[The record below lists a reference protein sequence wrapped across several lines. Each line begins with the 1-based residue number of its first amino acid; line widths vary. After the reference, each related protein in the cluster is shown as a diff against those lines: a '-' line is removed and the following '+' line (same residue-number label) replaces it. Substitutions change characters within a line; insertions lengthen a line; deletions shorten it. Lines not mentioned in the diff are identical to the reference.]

1 MIIANKYRTM
11 ELIGSGCFGSIMKG
25 ENIRTKEEVAIKVER
40 IDASTK
46 LLKNETQI
54 YLLLSKQESSGFPSI
69 KWFGKDEQFFY
80 MVMELLGQPISSFKT
95 ITTKNN
101 RDLSLSVDVIG
112 KIGVQIIE
120 RLQKLHATGLVH
132 RDIKPE
138 NLLFGLGRKSHIIHL
153 IDFGFCKSYLDAD
166 GSHVKCETG
175 KSIIGTPNFISINM
189 HNGLTMSRRDD
200 LESMVYVLI
209 YLFLPL
215 EIWDR
220 MINRENR
227 DELVL
232 EEQISTGY
240 KSVMNSKKELLT
252 SECTLIHK
260 TLKTLLQYCVD
271 LGFYETPNYEYMK
284 NLLC

>member
-11 ELIGSGCFGSIMKG
+11 ELIGTGCFGCIMKG

-80 MVMELLGQPISSFKT
+80 MVMELLGQPVSSFKSNPNQ
-95 ITTKNN
+95 NN
-101 RDLSLSVDVIG
+101 KDLSLPIDVVS
-112 KIGVQIIE
+112 KIGIQIID
-120 RLQKLHATGLVH
+120 RLQKLHTTGLVH

-153 IDFGFCKSYLDAD
+153 IDFGFCKSYLEAD

-175 KSIIGTPNFISINM
+175 KSIIGTPNFISTNM

-215 EIWDR
+215 ETWER
-220 MINRENR
+220 MFNREIK
-227 DELVL
+227 
-232 EEQISTGY
+232 EEDISASY
-240 KSVMNSKKELLT
+240 KSVLNSKKEFLT
-252 SECTLIHK
+252 SECTLIHSS
-260 TLKTLLQYCVD
+260 LKSLLQYCVE
-271 LGFYETPNYEYMK
+271 LGFYEKPNYEYMK
-284 NLLC
+284 NLLHI